1 MTQFLPDQGQLIA
14 FAIAFCLVVGAIV
27 GLRSALDFVVRLD
40 ARIPIVD
47 PNVPPTPNE
56 RVVFEKILRRRGWC
70 GVLLAVVVGQTSR

>member
-40 ARIPIVD
+40 AKIPIVD

-56 RVVFEKILRRRGWC
+56 RVVFEKILPRGWRA
-70 GVLLAVVVGQTSR
+70 VLLAVVVGQTSR